1 MIDGTAGTLILNYM
15 PLCLGENHMKLT
27 FAALLVSGSL
37 MSVSLP
43 ALAQVAPDV
52 TTPPLP
58 EQVNVAIARFT
69 PASGRV
75 TVNLSNETGAV
86 LTYEVLGVTDQR
98 QLAIGES
105 VKLQNLPLSAT
116 ITVLRQD
123 NGLVDVSAAAT
134 TAGNVD
140 LNVGQSRDF
149 TENQGVI
156 TLESDGSVYF
166 N

>member
-1 MIDGTAGTLILNYM
+1 
-15 PLCLGENHMKLT
+15 MKLS
-27 FAALLVSGSL
+27 FAALLISSSL
-37 MSVSLP
+37 VSLGVP
-43 ALAQVAPDV
+43 AMAQVAPDV

-69 PASGRV
+69 PAGGRV
-75 TVNLSNETGAV
+75 TANLSNETGAV

-105 VKLQNLPLSAT
+105 VKLQNLPLGST

-123 NGLVDVSAAAT
+123 NGLVDVTAAAT

-140 LNVGQSRDF
+140 IMIGQSRDF

-156 TLESDGSVYF
+156 TLENDGSVYF